1 MAERASDRW
10 ISIVL
15 SVLLHGALLA
25 AVGYGWWSYK
35 KERPQPTLAIEATVV
50 DARSLP
56 GAGKQPPQAQPPPPA
71 PAPQPEAQPQVEP
84 DGPPPPT
91 PEELAKREQEQKA
104 QAERQEQEK
113 RQAADHR
120 RQEQEQQQEAAL
132 AEDKRAEDKR
142 AEQQRLADEQRQAQE
157 KRAQEKLAQEKQA
170 QEKQAQE
177 KAAAERKA
185 REVAD
190 AKQHAEEKRLEE
202 QKRQAEEQAKADR
215 EAELRRSLDQE
226 MRADAARSSGALA
239 SWVSQITARI
249 QRAWLKPPSARTG
262 IECVLYVTQ
271 VPGGEVTNVR
281 IGACNGD
288 QAVRESIEAA
298 VYRASPLPP
307 PSDPTLFE
315 RSLVITFR
323 PD

>member
-25 AVGYGWWSYK
+25 AVGFGWWTYK
-35 KERPQPTLAIEATVV
+35 KERPQPTLAIEAMVV
-50 DARSLP
+50 DARSVA
-56 GAGKQPPQAQPPPPA
+56 GVGKQPPQPQPPPPA
-71 PAPQPEAQPQVEP
+71 PETPPAPPPAEP
-84 DGPPPPT
+84 TGPPQPT
-91 PEELAKREQEQKA
+91 PEELAKREQAQKE
-104 QAERQEQEK
+104 QAEREAQEK
-113 RQAADHR
+113 RQAQDQQRKA
-120 RQEQEQQQEAAL
+120 QEQQQEAAL
-132 AEDKRAEDKR
+132 AEEKQAEDRRAEDKR
-142 AEQQRLADEQRQAQE
+142 AEEKRQADEQR
-157 KRAQEKLAQEKQA
+157 K
-170 QEKQAQE
+170 AQE
-177 KAAAERKA
+177 KAESDRKA
-185 REVAD
+185 REAAE
-190 AKQHAEEKRLEE
+190 AKKHAEEKRLED
-202 QKRQAEEQAKADR
+202 QKRQADEQARADR
-215 EAELRRSLDQE
+215 EAELKRSLDQE

-249 QRAWLKPPSARTG
+249 QRAWLKPPSATTG

-315 RSLVITFR
+315 RDLVITFR
-323 PD
+323 PN

>member
-25 AVGYGWWSYK
+25 AVGYGWWTYK

-50 DARSLP
+50 DARSVA
-56 GAGKQPPQAQPPPPA
+56 GAGREPPQPQPPPPPA
-71 PAPQPEAQPQVEP
+71 PVTPPEPPPVEEP
-84 DGPPPPT
+84 TGPPQPT
-91 PEELAKREQEQKA
+91 PEELAKREQVQKE
-104 QAERQEQEK
+104 QAEREAQEK
-113 RQAADHR
+113 RQAQDQQR
-120 RQEQEQQQEAAL
+120 KEQEQQQDAAL
-132 AEDKRAEDKR
+132 AEEKRAEDKRAEDKR
-142 AEQQRLADEQRQAQE
+142 AEEKRQADEQR
-157 KRAQEKLAQEKQA
+157 K
-170 QEKQAQE
+170 AQE
-177 KAAAERKA
+177 KAEADRKA
-185 REVAD
+185 REAAETKKRAD
-190 AKQHAEEKRLEE
+190 EKRLED
-202 QKRQAEEQAKADR
+202 QKRQADEQARADR
-215 EAELRRSLDQE
+215 EAELKRSLDQE

-249 QRAWLKPPSARTG
+249 QRAWLKPPSAKTG

-315 RSLVITFR
+315 RDLVITFR
-323 PD
+323 PN

>member
-1 MAERASDRW
+1 MADRASDRW

-25 AVGYGWWSYK
+25 AVGYGWWTYK

-50 DARSLP
+50 DARSVA
-56 GAGKQPPQAQPPPPA
+56 GAGREPPQPQPPPSPA
-71 PAPQPEAQPQVEP
+71 PVTPPEPPPVQEP
-84 DGPPPPT
+84 TGPPQPT
-91 PEELAKREQEQKA
+91 PEELAKREQAQKE
-104 QAERQEQEK
+104 QAEREAQEK
-113 RQAADHR
+113 RQAQDQQR
-120 RQEQEQQQEAAL
+120 KEQEQQRKEQEQQQEAAL
-132 AEDKRAEDKR
+132 AEEKRAEDKR
-142 AEQQRLADEQRQAQE
+142 AEEKRQADEQR
-157 KRAQEKLAQEKQA
+157 K
-170 QEKQAQE
+170 AQE
-177 KAAAERKA
+177 KAEADRKA
-185 REVAD
+185 REAAETKKRAD
-190 AKQHAEEKRLEE
+190 EKHLED
-202 QKRQAEEQAKADR
+202 QKRQADEQARADR
-215 EAELRRSLDQE
+215 EAELKRSLDQE

-249 QRAWLKPPSARTG
+249 QRAWLKPPSAKTG

-315 RSLVITFR
+315 RDLVITFR
-323 PD
+323 PN

>member
-25 AVGYGWWSYK
+25 AVGYGWWTYK

-50 DARSLP
+50 DARSVA
-56 GAGKQPPQAQPPPPA
+56 GAGREPPQPQPPPPPA
-71 PAPQPEAQPQVEP
+71 PVTPPEPPPVEEP
-84 DGPPPPT
+84 TGPPQPT
-91 PEELAKREQEQKA
+91 PEELAKREQVQKE
-104 QAERQEQEK
+104 QAEREAQEK
-113 RQAADHR
+113 RQAQDQQR
-120 RQEQEQQQEAAL
+120 KEQEQQQDAAL
-132 AEDKRAEDKR
+132 AEEKRAEDKRAEDKR
-142 AEQQRLADEQRQAQE
+142 TEEKRQADEQR
-157 KRAQEKLAQEKQA
+157 K
-170 QEKQAQE
+170 AQE
-177 KAAAERKA
+177 KAEADRKA
-185 REVAD
+185 REAAETKKRAD
-190 AKQHAEEKRLEE
+190 EKRLED
-202 QKRQAEEQAKADR
+202 QKRQADEQARADR
-215 EAELRRSLDQE
+215 EAELKRSLDQE

-249 QRAWLKPPSARTG
+249 QRAWLKPPSAKTG

-315 RSLVITFR
+315 RDLVITFR
-323 PD
+323 PN